1 MPSVTDHR
9 SVATKLALFTVAMVL
24 FPIGTYYLSRDYLFA
39 RTLLPLDPTQLASEK
54 LTPKLSTPAATTSL
68 TYPAISAVTVANL
81 VLVGFIYVAF
91 REDMLD
97 SAREQDLLRAQE
109 REKQALLSRDAV
121 SGRAT
126 AVSDRKQGGAAAGGV
141 AAAGGDARDGLL
153 ADGSSSKATTR
164 SRRRD

>member
-1 MPSVTDHR
+1 MLRGQGVPLPRTPGHLRAAEASPDGHADLS

-39 RTLLPLDPTQLASEK
+39 P
-54 LTPKLSTPAATTSL
+54 TTSL